1 MICKSFHTVQAFRVG
16 VFTEVYRPVR
26 NGVVTSV
33 EMLERGL
40 RERGHEVMC
49 VTPAM
54 PGADAAE
61 SGILRLPSLA
71 LPTRTPYRLTLPLL
85 SRAQRAML
93 ENVAIV
99 HAHSPFVTGWMAVSL
114 ARRLRVP
121 LVFTYHT
128 QLEHYAHYVPFERT
142 ATTFAIAKLTRG
154 YANAASAVIVPTPSM
169 EAHLRAL
176 GVRARIEV
184 VPSGIDVARFSAGR
198 ARAYVRTQLGA
209 RAEEA
214 LVLCVGR
221 LGREKNLELALAAFA
236 RLESPARLAFVG
248 EGVERAALE
257 RLAERLA
264 PGRVRFLGEQPR
276 ELLPDLYAS
285 ADALLFTSASETQ
298 GLVLV
303 ESMAAGLAVV
313 AVDTPQGREVLG
325 GAARLCPP
333 DAPSLAAGLREVL
346 ADGSAARSRGR
357 VLAQR
362 FELARSTERILEVYG
377 SLLGQIH

>member
-1 MICKSFHTVQAFRVG
+1 VQPFRVG

-40 RERGHEVMC
+40 RERGHEVVC
-49 VTPAM
+49 VTPAL
-54 PGADAAE
+54 PGADAGEA
-61 SGILRLPSLA
+61 GVVRLRSLP
-71 LPTRTPYRLTLPLL
+71 LPTRTPYRLTLPRL
-85 SRAQRAML
+85 SRTQRAML

-99 HAHSPFVTGWMAVSL
+99 HAHSPFVTGWMAVAL

-128 QLEHYAHYVPFERT
+128 QLEQYAHYVPFERT
-142 ATTFAIAKLTRG
+142 ATKFAIAKLTRS

-169 EAHLRAL
+169 EAHLREL
-176 GVRARIEV
+176 GVRVRIEV
-184 VPSGIDVARFSAGR
+184 VPSGIDVARFSAGCAREDVR
-198 ARAYVRTQLGA
+198 AQLGA
-209 RAEEA
+209 RADDA
-214 LVLCVGR
+214 LILCVGR

-236 RLESPARLAFVG
+236 RLDGPAHLAFIG
-248 EGVERAALE
+248 DGVERAALE
-257 RLAERLA
+257 RLAERVA

-276 ELLPDLYAS
+276 EMLPDLYAS

-303 ESMAAGLAVV
+303 ESLAAGLAVV

-325 GAARLCPP
+325 GAARLCAP
-333 DAPSLAAGLREVL
+333 DAPSLAQGLREVL

-362 FELARSTERILEVYG
+362 FDLARSTERVLAVYA